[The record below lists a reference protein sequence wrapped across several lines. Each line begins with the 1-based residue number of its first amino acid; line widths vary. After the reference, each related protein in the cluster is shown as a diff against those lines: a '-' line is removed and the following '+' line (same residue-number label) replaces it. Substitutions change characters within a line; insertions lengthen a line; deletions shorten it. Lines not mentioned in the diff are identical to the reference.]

1 MQTKVSGKNRKRR
14 KIKLDGTLEDQREP
28 SLFKPFAY
36 YSLELSLLLLV
47 IGTFELS
54 VDPTTWSTP
63 SYIISAMWIT
73 YTTIKLFRVLTR

>member
-1 MQTKVSGKNRKRR
+1 MQKNFSGKNRKRR

-28 SLFKPFAY
+28 SLFKPFIY
-36 YSLELSLLLLV
+36 YALEISLLLLI

-54 VDPTTWSTP
+54 IDPTTWSNV
-63 SYIISAMWIT
+63 SYIISTMWVT